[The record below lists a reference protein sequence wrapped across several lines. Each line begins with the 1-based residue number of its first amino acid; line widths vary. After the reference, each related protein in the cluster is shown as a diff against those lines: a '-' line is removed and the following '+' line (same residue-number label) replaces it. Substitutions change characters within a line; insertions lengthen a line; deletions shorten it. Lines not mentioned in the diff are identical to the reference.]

1 MKAYKIF
8 SLQLSNTW
16 YSVINYGHVPL
27 SGLSYFIKT
36 QNASSCLHGHVL
48 LLSVSFWFYQ
58 TCCRSK
64 HRVLFHFM
72 DRPPSVYPPADGP
85 LGSFRSSALSNR
97 TQTRAKEQGSSCSF
111 SGSHTCSPCL
121 TSRGPWS
128 QTTLLGTC
136 ALSLDTDTTCAFIFP
151 G

>member
-1 MKAYKIF
+1 MKAYKIYY
-8 SLQLSNTW
+8 LRLSNTR

-27 SGLSYFIKT
+27 SGLTYFIKT
-36 QNASSCLHGHVL
+36 QNASSCLHGRML
-48 LLSVSFWFYQ
+48 LLSVSFWFYR

-72 DRPPSVYPPADGP
+72 DRPPSVYPP
-85 LGSFRSSALSNR
+85 LGCFWSSTLSNR
-97 TQTRAKEQGSSCSF
+97 TQTRAKEQGSSCSL
-111 SGSHTCSPCL
+111 SGSHTCSLCL

-136 ALSLDTDTTCAFIFP
+136 ASSLDTDTTRAFVFP